1 MKLSDFVFKFLEDKN
16 VDSVFTVSGGGA
28 IHLCDSLGRSESIK
42 YYCCHHEQAVS
53 MAAEGY
59 TRTSGRPGVCLVTS
73 GPGGT
78 NAITGAACAWA
89 DSIPQIIISGQVYL
103 HQTIG
108 ESGLRQ
114 LGVQESNIIDLVK
127 PITKYAEMVKDP
139 EDILHHL
146 EKAWEL
152 ATTGRPGPVWLDIPG
167 DIQNAQIDPD
177 TLKVVQGSVI
187 EVEEESI
194 EQEVRQV
201 VEWLKCA
208 RRPMLHIGQGVRI
221 SKAGN
226 LLLKL
231 LDQLPIP
238 LATTWNA
245 TDVIDSEHPCFVGRP
260 GVFSERAANFIVQ
273 NADLHIAIGT
283 RLPFMVT
290 GYNAK
295 DFARESK
302 RVMVDIDPK
311 ETKKKSLDVHLK
323 IVSDAGRFLS
333 CLMELLTE
341 ENQIDSEW
349 LGRCQAL
356 RNRYPIVDPQYSQQ
370 EEWVNSYYFIQML
383 SDALDSEAAVMT
395 DMGLSFVGTHQA
407 FKIKK
412 GQVVCTN
419 SGHAPMGWGL
429 PAAIG
434 SCVARNGRKTICISG
449 EGGLMMN
456 IQELSTAMHHSM
468 PIKLFIYNNGGYLT
482 IKQTQQLGFEGRLM
496 GADYESGLSF
506 PSFEPI
512 ALAHGFSYSCFSNN
526 RQLDEG
532 LRGFLD
538 SEEAGICELLI
549 DPEQPQIPKAI
560 SVKQEG
566 GIKST
571 PVYEDLYPFLSSDE
585 YERITLK

>member
-1 MKLSDFVFKFLEDKN
+1 
-16 VDSVFTVSGGGA
+16 
-28 IHLCDSLGRSESIK
+28 
-42 YYCCHHEQAVS
+42 

-59 TRTSGRPGVCLVTS
+59 ARTSGRPGVCLVTS

-78 NAITGAACAWA
+78 NAITGTACAWA
-89 DSIPQIIISGQVYL
+89 DSVPQIIISGQVYL

-114 LGVQESNIIDLVK
+114 LGVQETNIIDLVK
-127 PITKYAEMVKDP
+127 PITKYAEMVRDP
-139 EDILHHL
+139 EDILLHL
-146 EKAWEL
+146 EKAWDL

-167 DIQNAQIDPD
+167 DIQNANIDPD
-177 TLKVVQGSVI
+177 TLKGGQRSAI
-187 EVEEESI
+187 EIEGNCI
-194 EQEVRQV
+194 EQEVRRV
-201 VEWLKCA
+201 AEWLKSA
-208 RRPMLHIGQGVRI
+208 RRPMLHIGQGVRL
-221 SKAGN
+221 SKADD

-231 LDQLPIP
+231 LDRLSIP
-238 LATTWNA
+238 VATTWNA
-245 TDVIDSEHPCFVGRP
+245 TDVIDSAHPCFVGRP

-295 DFARESK
+295 DFAREAK

-311 ETKKKSLDVHLK
+311 ETEKESLDVHLK
-323 IVSDAGRFLS
+323 VVSDAGRFLS
-333 CLMELLTE
+333 SLMELLPE

-349 LGRCQAL
+349 LDRCQTL
-356 RNRYPIVDPQYSQQ
+356 RKRYPIVDPQYSLQ
-370 EEWVNSYYFIQML
+370 EKWVNSYYFIHLL
-383 SDALDSEAAVMT
+383 SDALDSEASVMT

-434 SCVARNGRKTICISG
+434 SCVARNGQKTICISG

-456 IQELSTAMHHSM
+456 IQELSTAMHHGL

-496 GADYESGLSF
+496 GADHGSGLSF
-506 PSFEPI
+506 PSFDLI
-512 ALAHGFSYSCFSNN
+512 ASAYGFSYCRFSNN
-526 RQLDEG
+526 RQLEEG
-532 LRGFLD
+532 LSGFLD

-566 GIKST
+566 DRKSV
-571 PVYEDLYPFLSSDE
+571 PVYEDLFPFLSSDE
-585 YERITLK
+585 FERITLK

>member
-1 MKLSDFVFKFLEDKN
+1 MGVGNHWASRPCV
-16 VDSVFTVSGGGA
+16 VG
-28 IHLCDSLGRSESIK
+28 
-42 YYCCHHEQAVS
+42 YY
-53 MAAEGY
+53 
-59 TRTSGRPGVCLVTS
+59 
-73 GPGGT
+73 
-78 NAITGAACAWA
+78 
-89 DSIPQIIISGQVYL
+89 
-103 HQTIG
+103 
-108 ESGLRQ
+108 
-114 LGVQESNIIDLVK
+114 
-127 PITKYAEMVKDP
+127 
-139 EDILHHL
+139 
-146 EKAWEL
+146 
-152 ATTGRPGPVWLDIPG
+152 G

-221 SKAGN
+221 SKAGD

-238 LATTWNA
+238 VATTWNA
-245 TDVIDSEHPCFVGRP
+245 TDVIDSAHPCFVGRP

-295 DFARESK
+295 DFAREAK

-311 ETKKKSLDVHLK
+311 ETQKESLDVHLK
-323 IVSDAGRFLS
+323 VVSDAGRFLS
-333 CLMELLTE
+333 SLMELLPE

-349 LGRCQAL
+349 LDRCQTL
-356 RNRYPIVDPQYSQQ
+356 RNRYPIVDPKYSLQ
-370 EEWVNSYYFIQML
+370 EDWVNSYYFIQML

-434 SCVARNGRKTICISG
+434 K
-449 EGGLMMN
+449 
-456 IQELSTAMHHSM
+456 
-468 PIKLFIYNNGGYLT
+468 
-482 IKQTQQLGFEGRLM
+482 
-496 GADYESGLSF
+496 
-506 PSFEPI
+506 
-512 ALAHGFSYSCFSNN
+512 
-526 RQLDEG
+526 
-532 LRGFLD
+532 LRGKERAENNLHLWRRR
-538 SEEAGICELLI
+538 SN
-549 DPEQPQIPKAI
+549 
-560 SVKQEG
+560 
-566 GIKST
+566 
-571 PVYEDLYPFLSSDE
+571 DE
-585 YERITLK
+585 YTGAEHCDASQHAYKIIYI